1 MVIPGLHQM
10 RTLLFL
16 VAVIAG
22 LCSPVF
28 AANDR
33 IATFLRT
40 LLNQRS
46 EELARAAAEMPADK
60 YDFQAA
66 PDNITFGYLV
76 LHIADGNYIFCSY
89 IGGVTAPDL
98 PQLSERDSKE
108 KLMERMKSSF
118 DFCATAVA
126 SLDDSHMSE
135 TLTIS
140 DTKLSRAMAVLAL
153 TGSWVT
159 HYEVQQRYLQ
169 LNGLRRGP
177 G

>member
-1 MVIPGLHQM
+1 M
-10 RTLLFL
+10 RMLLFV
-16 VAVIAG
+16 VAVVAG
-22 LCSPVF
+22 LCSPAF

-33 IATFLRT
+33 IATFLRAA
-40 LLNQRS
+40 LNQRS
-46 EELARAAAEMPADK
+46 QELARAAAEMPADK
-60 YDFQAA
+60 YDFQAP

-76 LHIADGNYIFCSY
+76 MHIADGNYLFCSY

-118 DFCATAVA
+118 DFCAMAVA
-126 SLDDSHMSE
+126 GLDDSHMSE

-140 DTKLSRAMAVLAL
+140 DTKMSRAMAVLAL

-169 LNGLRRGP
+169 INGLRQGP

>member
-1 MVIPGLHQM
+1 MVIPGFHQM
-10 RTLLFL
+10 RALLFFT
-16 VAVIAG
+16 VIVS
-22 LCSPVF
+22 LCSPAL

-40 LLNQRS
+40 SLNQHS
-46 EELARAAAEMPADK
+46 QKLVQAAAEMPADK
-60 YDFQAA
+60 YVFQAP

-89 IGGVTAPDL
+89 IGGMSAPEL
-98 PQLSERDSKE
+98 PQLSERDSKD

-118 DFCATAVA
+118 DFCASAVA
-126 SLDDSHMSE
+126 GLDDSHMSE
-135 TLTIS
+135 TLMIS
-140 DTKLSRAMAVLAL
+140 DTKMSRAMAVLAL

-169 LNGLRRGP
+169 LNGLTRGP